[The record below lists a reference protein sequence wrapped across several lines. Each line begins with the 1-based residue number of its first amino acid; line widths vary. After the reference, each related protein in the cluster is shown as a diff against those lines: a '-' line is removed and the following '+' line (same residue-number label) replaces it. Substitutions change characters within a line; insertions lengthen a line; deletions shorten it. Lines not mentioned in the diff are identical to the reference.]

1 MKNSKKLFL
10 IVLSVLIVAFVSCK
24 SNEDPESGS
33 APFTVSSIVGS
44 WTSTVEPSNTF
55 TVADDGKINIS
66 SGGQSATL
74 TITSWA
80 TDKDQSVTQYSITLS
95 ATVGSQPVDFTFTF
109 KSANSCDLT
118 MTGATGSEPFT
129 K

>member
-24 SNEDPESGS
+24 SNEDPEGGS
-33 APFTVSSIVGS
+33 APFTVSSIVGT
-44 WTSTVEPSNTF
+44 WTSTVDSNNTF
-55 TVADDGKINIS
+55 TVADNGSVTLS

-74 TITSWA
+74 TITSWD

-95 ATVGSQPVDFTFTF
+95 GNLGSQSASFTFTF
-109 KSANSCDLT
+109 KSANSCDLS
-118 MTGATGSEPFT
+118 MAGQDGVEPFT